1 MAVLTAA
8 IRVATIKLGYKELK
22 PSQELAVRSLVDD
35 GRDVFVSLPTGSGK
49 SLCFCVLPGV
59 FDEIRKSPGSSL
71 VIVVSPLVA
80 LMKDQ
85 VKAMTDRGA
94 SAVYVGDCDEK
105 GFNEISDGRKQ
116 LLYMSP
122 CSQIY
127 NGEILFKVLYS
138 KQILLSMKHTV

>member
-1 MAVLTAA
+1 MEVLTAA

-22 PSQELAVRSLVDD
+22 PSQELAVRSLVD

-85 VKAMTDRGA
+85 VKAMTDSLCG
-94 SAVYVGDCDEK
+94 K
-105 GFNEISDGRKQ
+105 
-116 LLYMSP
+116 L
-122 CSQIY
+122 
-127 NGEILFKVLYS
+127 
-138 KQILLSMKHTV
+138 